1 MQVKELDIA
10 LPTPA
15 IFYDMNLGAGAWAL
29 AEDALGS
36 LMSAGER
43 AFERFARGEFL
54 EPEALEAY
62 RATHLVG
69 TRRIGVRG
77 RDTAIIYLEG
87 TLVKRET
94 WLSQLLGLPTYETLF
109 QDLHVVANN
118 DKIQSIIL
126 YIDSPGGEVNGCSE
140 LADAVYALRRK
151 KPVTAYV
158 SGQACSAAYWIAS
171 AADRVIASD
180 MAMLGSIGVSMT
192 VSDTSKRDEQRGVK
206 RWEVVSSQSPNKRPD
221 INTDRGR
228 AAVQKI
234 VDDLAEVFIK
244 DVAKHRG
251 VSSQAVI
258 EKFGKGGVEIG
269 KHAVKAGMADAV
281 DQFENVLASARRSI
295 SAPSAATRAV
305 TPAASVAAVPQPA
318 PAPSAEELAKVKAE
332 AEAKRQAE
340 AAAAEAEKKTKIA
353 ALWKAAA
360 DRVNEGLGPYA
371 VKADDGT
378 RAGTEPAKPLTG
390 WQKAAADTNKR
401 FGDH

>member
-1 MQVKELDIA
+1 
-10 LPTPA
+10 
-15 IFYDMNLGAGAWAL
+15 MNFGAGAWAL

-171 AADRVIASD
+171 AAEKIVVSD

-234 VDDLAEVFIK
+234 VDDLAEVFIR
-244 DVAKHRG
+244 DIAKHRG
-251 VSSQAVI
+251 VSAQTVV

-269 KHAVKAGMADAV
+269 KNAIKAGMADAV
-281 DQFENVLASARRSI
+281 DQFENVLASAQRRTGSI
-295 SAPSAATRAV
+295 TKTNASTAAA
-305 TPAASVAAVPQPA
+305 A
-318 PAPSAEELAKVKAE
+318 PATTSPPKWTAEQAAKMLADQKA
-332 AEAKRQAE
+332 ADAAR
-340 AAAAEAEKKTKIA
+340 AAAAETERKAKIDA
-353 ALWKAAA
+353 MWKS
-360 DRVNEGLGPYA
+360 
-371 VKADDGT
+371 
-378 RAGTEPAKPLTG
+378 
-390 WQKAAADTNKR
+390 AADTVNAGLPSTAVKSEL
-401 FGDH
+401 